1 MEAPLAHDSVSEP
14 FDDNRNEAAL
24 RDAFGSRMQLG
35 CAVGGR
41 LPDGLTREERELL
54 LRHFGVLTPENCM
67 KPGPIHPTPD
77 TFHFE
82 EADRLVAF
90 ADAYGLRVVGHCL
103 AWHQQCPDWFYAG
116 RSRGESL
123 TQLESHIAKVAGR
136 YRGKLQGW
144 DVVNEAIADRGEG
157 LRATPAL
164 QAIGEDYVLRA
175 FEFAQA
181 ADPHAELYY
190 NDFNIEEPGK
200 RDRTLRLLEQLKSAG
215 ARVDGVGI
223 QGHWQ
228 LDQVPF
234 EQLRTAIQAYRRL
247 DLKVMITELDID
259 VVERPD
265 CGADV
270 SVLRAYTLEEDVYRE
285 GCPAP
290 VLARQAEQYARLFE
304 IFSEAEA
311 VSRVSFWGLHD
322 GRTWLNSWPGKRTNH
337 PLLFDRD
344 CRPKP
349 AYHAVLAAAARRRTQ
364 G

>member
-1 MEAPLAHDSVSEP
+1 
-14 FDDNRNEAAL
+14 
-24 RDAFGSRMQLG
+24 MQLG

-41 LPDGLTREERELL
+41 LPDGLAAAERELL

-67 KPGPIHPTPD
+67 KPGPIHPTPQG
-77 TFHFE
+77 FHFE
-82 EADRLVAF
+82 DADRLVAF
-90 ADAYGLRVVGHCL
+90 AGAHGLRVVGHCL

-116 RSRGESL
+116 RSRSEAL
-123 TQLESHIAKVAGR
+123 QQLESHIATVAGR
-136 YRGKLQGW
+136 YRGQLQGW
-144 DVVNEAIADRGEG
+144 DVVNEAIADRGTG
-157 LRATPAL
+157 LRDTPAL
-164 QAIGEDYVLRA
+164 QAIGDDYVLRA
-175 FEFAQA
+175 FEFARA
-181 ADPHAELYY
+181 ADPEAELYY
-190 NDFNIEEPGK
+190 NDYNIEEPGK
-200 RDRTLRLLEQLKSAG
+200 RDRTLRLLEQLKNAG
-215 ARVDGVGI
+215 ARIDGVGI

-234 EQLRTAIQAYRRL
+234 EQVRTAIEAYRNL
-247 DLKVMITELDID
+247 DLKVMITELDLD
-259 VVERPD
+259 VVDRPD

-270 SVLRAYTLEEDVYRE
+270 SVLRAYTPQEDLYRE

-304 IFSEAEA
+304 IFREGA

-337 PLLFDRD
+337 PLLFDRE

-349 AYHAVLAAAARRRTQ
+349 AYQALLAAAEGRPAH